1 MKRHI
6 LTAALVAFAA
16 SNAVAQSSTTEG
28 ETPAIATPD
37 SQNPTAPV
45 AGENS
50 FTEDQ
55 VRERLKDAGFGEVTN
70 LTLGNDGV
78 WRGMA
83 TSNGKQTN
91 IAMDYQGNITTQ

>member
-1 MKRHI
+1 MTYRI
-6 LTAALVAFAA
+6 LTAALIALAA
-16 SNAVAQSSTTEG
+16 SNAFAQNSTTNG
-28 ETPAIATPD
+28 ETPAVATPD

-50 FTEDQ
+50 FTEEQ
-55 VRERLKDAGFGEVTN
+55 VRERLKDAGFAEVTN
-70 LTLGNDGV
+70 LALGNDGV

-83 TSNGKQTN
+83 TSNGKQSN